1 MKKRILITGAAGYL
15 GSVLYP
21 ILKKKFDVIGMDN
34 FLYHQEHS
42 NDDYITADITSLTDM
57 YNLTK
62 GINVVVALAGIV
74 GDPACG
80 LNPEETKIVNLES
93 TKLLVDACE
102 TNKVKRIVFA
112 STCSIYAKKPLSLYA
127 QTKLDS
133 EKILLKRCKKCE
145 PIILRFGT
153 LFGYSP
159 RMRFDLVV
167 NIMTAMAIKEG
178 KIIVNGG
185 EQWRPLVHVSDV
197 ASMIQW
203 IITYYDKYKGD
214 KGNIINVIYNNYQ
227 IKKIAKTVSSW
238 IQNTKIIEEEKNE
251 DFRNYKVE
259 VSPLFLCKK
268 SVFTLLKGIDEM
280 KKHFKKGEFEDY
292 KDKKYYNAEILK
304 TL

>member
-21 ILKKKFDVIGMDN
+21 ILKKKYDVVGMDN

-42 NDDYITADITSLTDM
+42 EDIIEADITSLTDM

-62 GINVVVALAGIV
+62 GIDVVVALAGIV

-102 TNKVKRIVFA
+102 TNKVKRIMFA

-127 QTKLDS
+127 QTKYDS
-133 EKILLKRCKKCE
+133 ENILLKRCNKCK
-145 PIILRFGT
+145 PVILRFGT

-167 NIMTAMAIKEG
+167 NIMTAMALKER

-185 EQWRPLVHVSDV
+185 DQWRPLVHIKDVSHFIFNLIENENILFNFYNFV
-197 ASMIQW
+197 
-203 IITYYDKYKGD
+203 
-214 KGNIINVIYNNYQ
+214 NIIKDNFQ
-227 IKKIAKTVSSW
+227 IKSIAKIISNLTSA
-238 IQNTKIIEEEKNE
+238 KIFEKKE
-251 DFRNYKVE
+251 IIDGRNYKPKVE
-259 VSPLFLCKK
+259 LDFNTSLEQGVKE
-268 SVFTLLKGIDEM
+268 IIE
-280 KKHFKKGEFEDY
+280 HFKKGEFEDY
-292 KDKKYYNAEILK
+292 KDKKYYNAAILK